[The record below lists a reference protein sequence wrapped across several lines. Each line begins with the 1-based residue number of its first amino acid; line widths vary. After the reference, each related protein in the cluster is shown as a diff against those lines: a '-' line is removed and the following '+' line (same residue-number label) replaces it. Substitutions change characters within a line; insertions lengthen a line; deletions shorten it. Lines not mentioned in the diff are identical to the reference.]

1 MFRWPAS
8 RTASDASTR
17 MKKAARAHLKDA
29 RNIWNMLEHVG
40 TTLESALLA
49 LCHQTTGSISQVI
62 KNATLPASPNNVLS
76 FAMREI
82 VLHLSVDRH
91 PEQSA
96 SHSDLALPWSKA
108 HLGESG
114 PVEAKLTSGD
124 CDACDACT

>member
-1 MFRWPAS
+1 
-8 RTASDASTR
+8 
-17 MKKAARAHLKDA
+17 
-29 RNIWNMLEHVG
+29 LEHVG